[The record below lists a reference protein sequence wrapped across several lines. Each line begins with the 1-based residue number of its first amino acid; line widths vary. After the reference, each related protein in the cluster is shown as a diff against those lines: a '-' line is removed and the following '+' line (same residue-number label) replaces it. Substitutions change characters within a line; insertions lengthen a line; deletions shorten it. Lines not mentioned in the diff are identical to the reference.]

1 MKTFVWAYF
10 TLVACA
16 IVFGAPA
23 LSAPISVN
31 DGVRARVLAD
41 AYARKHYGD
50 RANVVS
56 CGNKDVL
63 RSGFVVCY
71 GVAKGEPFEFQC
83 SYQAVSI
90 GCKEIETHK

>member
-1 MKTFVWAYF
+1 MKTFVWFYF

-16 IVFGAPA
+16 IAVAA
-23 LSAPISVN
+23 TSLSVPISVN

-41 AYARKHYGD
+41 AYAREHYGD

-56 CGNKDVL
+56 CGNKDAQW
-63 RSGFVVCY
+63 SGFVVCY

-90 GCKEIETHK
+90 GCKEIETHN